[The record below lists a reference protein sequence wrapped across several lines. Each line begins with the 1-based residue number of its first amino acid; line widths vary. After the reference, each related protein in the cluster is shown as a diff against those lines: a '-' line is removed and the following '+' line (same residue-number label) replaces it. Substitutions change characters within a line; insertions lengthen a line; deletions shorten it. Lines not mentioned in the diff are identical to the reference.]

1 MAIKINSTTV
11 IDNSR
16 NIVGVAVS
24 ASSHFN
30 VPSGNT
36 ASRRLSPE
44 TGEIRYNTE
53 TTNFE
58 LYDGTDW
65 ILVVTIAE

>member
-1 MAIKINSTTV
+1 AIKINSTTV
-11 IDNSR
+11 IDDSR

-24 ASSHFN
+24 ALSHFN

-36 ASRRLSPE
+36 ASRRGSPE
-44 TGEIRYNTE
+44 SGEVRFNTE
-53 TTNFE
+53 TNDFE

-65 ILVVTIAE
+65 MLVITVAE

>member
-30 VPSGNT
+30 VPTGNT
-36 ASRRLSPE
+36 ASRRPSPE
-44 TGEIRYNTE
+44 AGEIRYNSE
-53 TTNFE
+53 TTYFE

-65 ILVVTIAE
+65 ILVVTIPE

>member
-11 IDNSR
+11 IDDSR
-16 NIVGVAVS
+16 NVVGVAVS

-36 ASRRLSPE
+36 ASRRVSPE
-44 TGEIRYNTE
+44 SGEVRYNTE

-65 ILVVTIAE
+65 MLVITVEE